1 MLGGELAAARIRA
14 LTEVHNKKVR
24 ALMGTIQLLEKRIK
38 DAEIQNKENKRS
50 NLIKLLEQDLKDQ
63 EVTIAILRRELV
75 NSARLND
82 EKVDELIA
90 RAHGYAY
97 DRVRIPHR
105 ERLQKELK
113 QLQAKATQAQHE
125 AMEAKA
131 RVAIV
136 AAEKASVPS
145 PDADTRITYR
155 EHQKTVARMEDLAR
169 QVEELQAEAAAR
181 AAAEKKLTEL
191 NTELAADLR
200 RLRAAEEEWAKWAQE
215 REKLES
221 RVNELRWE
229 SAALFAERTRAE
241 EAARAAQREAEAAR
255 REVETALARQAELQA
270 AAAKQAAAAAA
281 PQTPAAPAPQPPATP
296 SGVAASASG
305 RASASSVLPELAA
318 ARNEAAALQSK
329 LREAESQLA
338 ARETALTAKWQEA
351 VAAAQEERNRA
362 ADERAR
368 LEGRLEAVEKEA
380 SALRAQVADLR
391 IALAAAQ
398 RERDLAA
405 ASASAPGQ
413 PPSGSS
419 GVPAE
424 ALATLEA
431 TVAQLRKQLGESA
444 AAAGRAREREAQ
456 LAADADALR
465 QQLAAAQQQLRAA
478 APGAAPAVTR
488 STAEVDALRQRE
500 REQAAA
506 EQELR
511 KTLATARA
519 KAEAAERAAEEARGR
534 EAALQERAARAEDR
548 AAALERLHGPFS
560 AQTDGSQRTR
570 PSGAR
575 HYDEEERPD
584 GWQQQAA
591 TPVQAGG
598 SVRRGRAY
606 TAGSYAEEEPQSARR
621 GRAGGFASSGAPP
634 SSARLRRRAGL
645 GPRGVAPR
653 ERQRRRPLGAPALS
667 ARLDA
672 AAARRL
678 GRRVLASGSWAPG
691 AQAGG
696 WAAQE
701 PYAHSGS
708 QGRPPAAPS
717 AQYGAGQYPAGSASG
732 PYSARRGHPEG
743 DGLRASGPPSAR
755 LPAPDSARK
764 AFAPGPDPREAA
776 PPAREQP
783 PPPPRPL
790 EPGFLDDT
798 WGDEGAHYSTGYG
811 L

>member
-82 EKVDELIA
+82 EKVDELVA

-105 ERLQKELK
+105 ERLQKEVK

-155 EHQKTVARMEDLAR
+155 EHQKTVARMKDLAR

-181 AAAEKKLTEL
+181 AGAEKKLTEL
-191 NTELAADLR
+191 NTELTANLR

-296 SGVAASASG
+296 SGVAGAPAPAAAAESPAAPAPGSRPAPASG
-305 RASASSVLPELAA
+305 RASASSALPELAA
-318 ARNEAAALQSK
+318 ARNEAAELQSK
-329 LREAESQLA
+329 VRARAFDTAAQPGPTGGAQLREADSQLA

-351 VAAAQEERNRA
+351 VAAAQEERSRA

-368 LEGRLEAVEKEA
+368 LEGNLDA
-380 SALRAQVADLR
+380 
-391 IALAAAQ
+391 

-413 PPSGSS
+413 PATGQS

-478 APGAAPAVTR
+478 APEAAPAVTR
-488 STAEVDALRQRE
+488 SIAEARSVDALRQRE

-511 KTLATARA
+511 KTLAAARA
-519 KAEAAERAAEEARGR
+519 KAEAAERASEEARGR

-548 AAALERLHGPFS
+548 AAALERLHGPSS

-575 HYDEEERPD
+575 HYDEEERPG

-598 SVRRGRAY
+598 SVRRCRAY
-606 TAGSYAEEEPQSARR
+606 TSGSYAEEEPQSARR
-621 GRAGGFASSGAPP
+621 GRGGGFASSGAP
-634 SSARLRRRAGL
+634 SQQRERAGRLRRRAGVRVPL
-645 GPRGVAPR
+645 PHPTRLAPR
-653 ERQRRRPLGAPALS
+653 
-667 ARLDA
+667 
-672 AAARRL
+672 
-678 GRRVLASGSWAPG
+678 
-691 AQAGG
+691 
-696 WAAQE
+696 
-701 PYAHSGS
+701 
-708 QGRPPAAPS
+708 
-717 AQYGAGQYPAGSASG
+717 
-732 PYSARRGHPEG
+732 
-743 DGLRASGPPSAR
+743 
-755 LPAPDSARK
+755 
-764 AFAPGPDPREAA
+764 PR
-776 PPAREQP
+776 
-783 PPPPRPL
+783 
-790 EPGFLDDT
+790 
-798 WGDEGAHYSTGYG
+798 H
-811 L
+811 